1 MWTRRSKPE
10 REYTVLTEQDNLDM
24 PKVEHDMTKKVCLM
38 VSHNTR
44 IQCLWNLIKASTS
57 DAQMKMAQKAKNDKI
72 RFKNCAI
79 LRIEVF
85 HPKGELRNKKISV
98 KIVYSGELAASES
111 AKLANEYYDT
121 EAKEV
126 IQTEATEPEAKEV
139 IQAEAE
145 PDLFQNPP
153 PQPIVEK
160 YRDGSHN
167 IRRFT
172 PPPVTNEH
180 YGQHLEDKAFGLE
193 HEEAYDVTGTWG
205 KDDKDVRFSRGSSTD
220 SERRSSIGGRWPWS
234 KPAPLA
240 TMVPLNE
247 TYTETEAE
255 NIFRMLN
262 IGYGNYVFYIVR
274 HGQAKHNETDSH
286 LERDTDITGP
296 GAEQAER
303 AGHALAT
310 ILKEF
315 GEIPTIFLVSDL
327 KRTHQTMSKLLE
339 SMGETFR
346 EKRFIVLPCA
356 SEISQLSAD
365 GQCDLKNAN
374 TSFLFKNAF
383 ENYSS
388 CTADKI
394 KSKPGLG
401 VPTGECTRIKA
412 HILDWSYYLAFYGGF
427 VRSEVIFSQARRCRD
442 TNMLANAIEYIKKYH
457 GYVYA
462 PSTSMDSPIG
472 TTEQGGKRKTRRKNL
487 RFK

>member
-1 MWTRRSKPE
+1 MWTRRPKPE

-121 EAKEV
+121 EATVTDVFQERLF
-126 IQTEATEPEAKEV
+126 
-139 IQAEAE
+139 E
-145 PDLFQNPP
+145 PDV
-153 PQPIVEK
+153 IKKDKRDE
-160 YRDGSHN
+160 YRGDH
-167 IRRFT
+167 
-172 PPPVTNEH
+172 V
-180 YGQHLEDKAFGLE
+180 E
-193 HEEAYDVTGTWG
+193 HELFDPNVVDEYAENDPKSAWS
-205 KDDKDVRFSRGSSTD
+205 KDKKDLRLSEGSTASN
-220 SERRSSIGGRWPWS
+220 SERTSSIGGKWPWS
-234 KPAPLA
+234 RPAQPGA
-240 TMVPLNE
+240 IVPLNE

-296 GAEQAER
+296 GAEQGER
-303 AGHALAT
+303 AGHALAA

-315 GEIPTIFLVSDL
+315 EEIPTIFLVSDL

-339 SMGETFR
+339 PMGETFR

-356 SEISQLSAD
+356 SEISQLAAD

-401 VPTGECTRIKA
+401 VPPGECTRIKA
-412 HILDWSYYLAFYGGF
+412 HLLDWSYYLAFYGGF
-427 VRSEVIFSQARRCRD
+427 VRSEVIFSQARKCRD
-442 TNMLANAIEYIKKYH
+442 TNMLANAIEYIKRYH
-457 GYVYA
+457 GSVYA
-462 PSTSMDSPIG
+462 PAQSPELSIDQ
-472 TTEQGGKRKTRRKNL
+472 TNPFQGGKKRKTRKNL